1 MPTVFNRYQYVLEVA
16 QTSPNRTLKLYL
28 WLVETV
34 RISNVSLNTN
44 NADGTINVK
53 ACVVHRAS
61 RQTNAVTWRRALCAW
76 ETLRRSLRRFMNTK
90 GQ

>member
-61 RQTNAVTWRRALCAW
+61 RQTNAVT
-76 ETLRRSLRRFMNTK
+76 
-90 GQ
+90 